1 MHFKSNNL
9 TVEAVENRRNIEFSI
24 CTLNLC
30 DIENDKQELN
40 NLKQQLD
47 VLTDKLNETKDQLNT
62 IQKIYAGTYMQSLLR
77 DADIERYADEIPSGL
92 DDEIMSL

>member
-1 MHFKSNNL
+1 MQKNPHINQDNYKSIL
-9 TVEAVENRRNIEFSI
+9 KM
-24 CTLNLC
+24 
-30 DIENDKQELN
+30 IENDKQELN

>member
-1 MHFKSNNL
+1 MGTGYTDPKKLSNDDLLKEL
-9 TVEAVENRRNIEFSI
+9 TKEEKVAKM
-24 CTLNLC
+24 
-30 DIENDKQELN
+30 IENDKQELN